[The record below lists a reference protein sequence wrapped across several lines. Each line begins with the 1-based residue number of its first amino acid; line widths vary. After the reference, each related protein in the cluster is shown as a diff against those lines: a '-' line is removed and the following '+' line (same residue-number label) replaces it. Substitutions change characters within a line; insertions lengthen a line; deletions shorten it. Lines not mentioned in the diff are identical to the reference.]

1 MKLRQG
7 ITRTLTLLAII
18 SFIALPVVAQNS
30 KKIAEQQRVIA
41 NLEKRIAEDER
52 KIESL
57 KSSKKNSQEKVKLIT
72 RQIESRNTL
81 LNANRKQMNL
91 LSLDI
96 SRTDSTARK
105 LSTQLEQTKA
115 QYAELVRESYRNY
128 RHNNYLSYLFA
139 SESFTDMV
147 RRITILRD
155 VAMVR
160 SAKIAE
166 IDSLTHEVARQRDTL
181 ARRQEELASVRRNLN
196 TQKQKLQKDASA
208 ARSTIKKLSSQEKQ
222 ALRAKIAREEQLEVA
237 INELRR
243 LTKGNKE
250 GASFS
255 KMTSNLNLPVVG
267 GSVRRYKGNMAEV
280 VGEKDASV
288 ITIYEGKVLDIKRN
302 RITNKYDVYVAHGE
316 YISTY
321 ANLSEVCVEK
331 DTKVA
336 KNQRIG
342 TIGSSVNLTTM
353 DMEYKMVFGIYS
365 PNPNEVMS
373 ASSCFRK
380 K

>member
-1 MKLRQG
+1 MTQ
-7 ITRTLTLLAII
+7 IV
-18 SFIALPVVAQNS
+18 ALPTVAQNS

-52 KIESL
+52 KIKNL
-57 KSSKKNSQEKVKLIT
+57 KNTKSNTQKQVQLLT
-72 RQIESRNTL
+72 RQIESRNQL
-81 LNANRKQMNL
+81 LSANRKQINL
-91 LSLDI
+91 LNRDI

-105 LSTQLEQTKA
+105 LSAQLERTKA
-115 QYAELVRESYRNY
+115 QYADLVRESYRNY
-128 RHNNYLSYLFA
+128 RHNNYLSYIFSA
-139 SESFTDMV
+139 ESFTDVV

-155 VAMVR
+155 VALVR
-160 SAKIAE
+160 SEKIKE
-166 IDSLTHEVARQRDTL
+166 IENLKSEVARQRDTL
-181 ARRQEELASVRRNLN
+181 ARRQEALNATRRSLN
-196 TQKQKLQKDASA
+196 NQKQKLQKDANT
-208 ARSTIKKLSSQEKQ
+208 ARSTVKKLTNQEKQ
-222 ALRAKIAREEQLEVA
+222 TLRNKMAREEQLEVA
-237 INELRR
+237 IKELRR

-255 KMTSNLNLPVVG
+255 KQTSNLNLPVVG
-267 GSVRRYKGNMAEV
+267 GTVRKYRGNMAEI
-280 VGEKDASV
+280 VGRKDAGI
-288 ITIYEGKVLDIKRN
+288 ITIYAGKVIDIKRN

-331 DTKVA
+331 DSKVT

-342 TIGSSVNLTTM
+342 TIGSSVNLNTM
-353 DMEYKMVFGIYS
+353 EMEYKMVFGIYS

-373 ASSCFRK
+373 ASSCFSK

>member
-1 MKLRQG
+1 MAAM
-7 ITRTLTLLAII
+7 IV
-18 SFIALPVVAQNS
+18 ALPTSAQNS

-41 NLEKRIAEDER
+41 SLEKRIAEDER
-52 KIESL
+52 KIKNL
-57 KSSKKNSQEKVKLIT
+57 KSSKSNTQKKVTLLT
-72 RQIESRNTL
+72 RQIENRNQL
-81 LNANRKQMNL
+81 LNANRKQINL
-91 LSLDI
+91 LNRDI
-96 SRTDSTARK
+96 NRTDSTARS
-105 LSTQLEQTKA
+105 LSAQLERTKA
-115 QYAELVRESYRNY
+115 QYAELVRETYRNY
-128 RHNNYLSYLFA
+128 RHNNYLSYIFS
-139 SESFTDMV
+139 SESFVDVV

-155 VAMVR
+155 VALVR
-160 SAKIAE
+160 SAKIKE
-166 IDSLTHEVARQRDTL
+166 IDSLKGEVARHRDTL
-181 ARRQEELASVRRNLN
+181 ARRKADLDATRRNLN
-196 TQKQKLQKDASA
+196 SQKQKLQKDANA
-208 ARSTIKKLSSQEKQ
+208 ARSTVKSLTKQEQ
-222 ALRAKIAREEQLEVA
+222 QTLRNKIAKEEKLELA

-255 KMTSNLNLPVVG
+255 KLTSNLNLPVVG
-267 GSVRRYKGNMAEV
+267 GTVRKYKRNMAEI
-280 VGEKDASV
+280 VGRKDAGV
-288 ITIYEGKVLDIKRN
+288 ITIYAGKVIDIKRN

-331 DTKVA
+331 DAKVT

-365 PNPNEVMS
+365 PNPNEVMQ
-373 ASSCFRK
+373 ASQYFRK

>member
-1 MKLRQG
+1 M
-7 ITRTLTLLAII
+7 TLLV
-18 SFIALPVVAQNS
+18 ALPVVAQNS
-30 KKIAEQQRVIA
+30 KKIAEQKRVIA

-52 KIESL
+52 KIQNL
-57 KSSKKNSQEKVKLIT
+57 KSTKSNTQKRVQLLTN
-72 RQIESRNTL
+72 QIESRNQL
-81 LNANRKQMNL
+81 LNANRKQINL
-91 LSLDI
+91 LNRDI
-96 SRTDSTARK
+96 SRTDSAARK
-105 LSTQLEQTKA
+105 LNAQLERTKA

-128 RHNNYLSYLFA
+128 RHNNYLSFLFA
-139 SESFTDMV
+139 SESFADVV

-155 VAMVR
+155 MTLVR
-160 SAKIAE
+160 NAKIAE
-166 IDSLTHEVARQRDTL
+166 IDSLSRAVASHRDTL
-181 ARRQEELASVRRNLN
+181 SRRHEELSATRRSLN
-196 TQKQKLQKDASA
+196 TQKQKLQKDANA
-208 ARSTIKKLSSQEKQ
+208 ARSTVKKLSNQEKQ
-222 ALRAKIAREEQLEVA
+222 ALRNKIAREEQLEVA

-255 KMTSNLNLPVVG
+255 NLTSNLNLPVVG
-267 GSVRRYKGNMAEV
+267 GMVRKYKGNMAEI
-280 VGEKDASV
+280 VGGKDAS
-288 ITIYEGKVLDIKRN
+288 IISIYAGKVIDIKRN

-331 DTKVA
+331 DAKVA

-365 PNPNEVMS
+365 PNPDEVMS